1 MTDEK
6 ENREQF
12 TALKNDKKDDSTL
25 ECAVCLQNCVHPIKL
40 ACEHIFCF
48 LCAKGV
54 ANKNQPCPLCRQDI
68 SFSLIDKPRLVSID
82 EDTSNDEKIDIAPND
97 CSWFYEGRNGWW
109 EYEERLVGEIEEAF
123 QQSKNELNLDDGT
136 LTNNSLSEF
145 LIAGYMYVIDFNLM
159 VQFRKDNPS
168 RKRRIKRDQK
178 DNIHNY
184 KGVAG
189 LRKKN

>member
-12 TALKNDKKDDSTL
+12 TALKNDKQNDSL

-82 EDTSNDEKIDIAPND
+82 EDNSNDGKIDITPND

-123 QQSKNELNLDDGT
+123 RQSKNEHNLDDGT

-159 VQFRKDNPS
+159 VQFRKDNPN

>member
-12 TALKNDKKDDSTL
+12 TALKNDKQNDSSL

-54 ANKNQPCPLCRQDI
+54 ANKNQSCPLCRQDI

-82 EDTSNDEKIDIAPND
+82 EDNSNDEKIDITPND

-136 LTNNSLSEF
+136 LINNSLSEF

-159 VQFRKDNPS
+159 VQFRKDNPN

-178 DNIHNY
+178 ENIHNY

>member
-12 TALKNDKKDDSTL
+12 TALKNDKQDDSTL

-123 QQSKNELNLDDGT
+123 QRSKNELNLDDGT
-136 LTNNSLSEF
+136 STKLHLVSSDPSSQSKCSSHLFSISIQLPDLQVNSSGNLQVDMLS
-145 LIAGYMYVIDFNLM
+145 
-159 VQFRKDNPS
+159 S
-168 RKRRIKRDQK
+168 
-178 DNIHNY
+178 
-184 KGVAG
+184 
-189 LRKKN
+189 